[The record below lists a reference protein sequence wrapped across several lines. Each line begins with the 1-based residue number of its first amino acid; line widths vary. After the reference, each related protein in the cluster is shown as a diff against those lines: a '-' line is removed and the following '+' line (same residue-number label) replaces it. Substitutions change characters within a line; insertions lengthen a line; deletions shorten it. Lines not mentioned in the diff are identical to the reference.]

1 MPSSKPAIAVRLPQH
16 VFDVFARLAEL
27 QGRSKGSVVAEILE
41 AVYPP
46 LMRTVAL
53 LEAAAEA
60 PKQVRES
67 LVGVLED
74 IERDLVKRP
83 GEASRK
89 WTGSWR
95 NCAGFGGKG
104 CAGQAHPRRGP
115 RWLSGGVEGGSNPR
129 ACNTGVR
136 SGCAYTFGRAETA
149 FWEVLKWP
157 PGTGT
162 NAPFGAWG
170 SRVTTWS

>member
-74 IERDLVKRP
+74 IERDLVKTA
-83 GEASRK
+83 G
-89 WTGSWR
+89 GSLAQMDWLVEEL
-95 NCAGFGGKG
+95 
-104 CAGQAHPRRGP
+104 RGP
-115 RWLSGGVEGGSNPR
+115 SAARDAPAGAPAPKARAGSREGSKGGLTPVPVTRGSGLDVRTPSGARKP
-129 ACNTGVR
+129 R
-136 SGCAYTFGRAETA
+136 SGR
-149 FWEVLKWP
+149 
-157 PGTGT
+157 
-162 NAPFGAWG
+162 
-170 SRVTTWS
+170 S